1 MLLIGIFV
9 ITIYTKYIRL
19 FLWKFCFAFLMYA
32 RRRSSKSNN
41 AFSPKFLKSNSYF
54 WKHRKSLQIWDK
66 RLTMF
71 KLRIDFNG
79 YRLWLPITVHLQN
92 LLITFSWLFPI
103 STFML
108 SDNTICP
115 RNTMYFAPMFMFSLS
130 QLLQNFENTFIK
142 LSLCYE
148 KVVPYAIISSWKI
161 ALSGTS
167 EIMEVISSWKIDLLN
182 KFRGDIVYSN
192 NVVSGYQILGNVS
205 ISHLL
210 LFANIPKKHRQFVKK
225 LRIDWECSHF
235 ITLFK
240 DPRKYVPPR
249 WAFLQSQDRLP
260 S

>member
-9 ITIYTKYIRL
+9 ITICTKYIRL

-32 RRRSSKSNN
+32 RPRSSKNNN

-79 YRLWLPITVHLQN
+79 YHLWLPITVHLQN
-92 LLITFSWLFPI
+92 LQITFSWLFPI

-108 SDNTICP
+108 SDNTIRP

-130 QLLQNFENTFIK
+130 QLLQKFENTFIK

-167 EIMEVISSWKIDLLN
+167 EIMEVISCWKIDLLN
-182 KFRGDIVYSN
+182 KFRGDIV
-192 NVVSGYQILGNVS
+192 
-205 ISHLL
+205 
-210 LFANIPKKHRQFVKK
+210 
-225 LRIDWECSHF
+225 
-235 ITLFK
+235 
-240 DPRKYVPPR
+240 
-249 WAFLQSQDRLP
+249 
-260 S
+260 